1 VKRGAGTQVL
11 ALWRNRSILRV
22 WWPSTVGTV
31 SAGRRTAEHH
41 DSPLAHRLTTA
52 LQPYL
57 GAATSACV
65 ESLAASLGKSADSLD
80 AEDLPV
86 IEDRLRAS
94 LSAVAAVGTVDT
106 IVEDLRSGS

>member
-1 VKRGAGTQVL
+1 MA
-11 ALWRNRSILRV
+11 
-22 WWPSTVGTV
+22 
-31 SAGRRTAEHH
+31 
-41 DSPLAHRLTTA
+41 PLAHRLTTA